1 VRVTDLRVTGFK
13 SFVDPVHLKIEPGLT
28 GIVGPNGCGKS
39 NILESLRWVM
49 GATSARALRG
59 GEMDDVIFAGT
70 DKRPA
75 RDIAEVLITLDNREG
90 RAPAPFNLDPILEV
104 SRRLRRAA
112 GSTFKING
120 KEVRARDVQLLFADA
135 STGANSPA
143 LVRQNQ
149 VSELIN
155 AKPENRR
162 RILEEAA
169 GISGL
174 YTRRHEAELKLR
186 GAQANLERLDDVI
199 QAMQDQ
205 LTSLRR
211 QSRQAEKYRAIAEEI
226 RTLESFLF
234 AQRLREAQAAYEE
247 AQATQFK
254 AEQELADASVRAN
267 QAAQAAEN
275 SDGNINQLREEQAI
289 AEAVLR
295 RLEGQR
301 IACERDLQA
310 AKEALS
316 NAKNDLQRIDADKI
330 REQAL
335 FDDARQNITQAQM
348 ALSELPDPSALD
360 QAIEAAKSV
369 ATEAAVQ
376 LEAAQIALTEAVS
389 QRAQAVAERN
399 AQVKAC
405 EDAKGQVQRRE
416 AALKR
421 ANEELDRLKRA
432 LPDDRQ
438 LAIAR
443 QEAQA
448 IAQAAQDAGERAD
461 QSEKDA
467 EAGGSTENERRE
479 AARLAQNQLD
489 LVLAEIKALNATTPK
504 PISGSWAKVIQEVRP
519 KAGFERAIAAAFGDE
534 LQAALDPKAPAAWLG
549 QTVRSF
555 EWSAPIRPLSEGVD
569 AIPEALRAR
578 LQATGLV
585 DDTSFEQDLNLPTG
599 GRVVTMAGDMR
610 RWDGFVRRK
619 DAVASAAG
627 ELEQRAR
634 LEALQS
640 QLPAI
645 QEQAQAAAKAAA
657 EARAKADQLRALA
670 RQARSEAPRAFAA
683 VSQARER
690 VSRLEAELARAMAG
704 VEQAHAHYSAA
715 QTEVEQAQMLLNV
728 ADELLAA
735 LPEVCETHDVEG
747 VQNRAQIARAK
758 ANQAETDRN
767 QLLAQKQARASLEQ
781 NLKRDL
787 QSWNGRLAAAQERLT
802 ALDKAQSQALSR
814 EQAAASTPAEVEKRQ
829 AELLAQMPAAQARKS
844 KADDA
849 LAQSESTIRSLR
861 ELDRQAQNALST
873 CREARAAAIIR
884 SETASERLTELGDEI
899 RRALQID
906 PIDCEKRAR
915 AAMGDAFE
923 TMSIQAT
930 EARLAKLFYDRDALG
945 GVNLRA
951 DEEVQEQDAR
961 LTALIADKDD
971 LNSAIA
977 KLRDGVDQINLEG
990 KERLAA
996 AFEEVQGHFKV
1007 LFEAL
1012 FDGGTAHLS
1021 LTQSDDPLGGGL
1033 EVFACPPGKK
1043 LQSLTLMSGGEQA
1056 LTASA
1061 LIFAVF
1067 LSNPAPIC
1075 VLDEV
1080 DAPLD
1085 DSNVD
1090 RYCRLLDEM
1099 RQRTQTRFIVITHHP
1114 ITMARMDR
1122 LFGVTMAERGV
1133 SQLVSV
1139 DLRRAEALIGSE

>member
-1 VRVTDLRVTGFK
+1 MKVTDLRVTGFK

-186 GAQANLERLDDVI
+186 SAQANLERLDDVI

-234 AQRLREAQAAYEE
+234 AQRLRESQTAFEE
-247 AQATQFK
+247 AQATQFT
-254 AEQELADASVRAN
+254 AEQELADATLRAN
-267 QAAQAAEN
+267 EAAQAAEN
-275 SDGNINQLREEQAI
+275 SDHNIHQLREEQAI

-295 RLEGQR
+295 RLDGQN
-301 IACERDLQA
+301 IACERDLQV
-310 AKEALS
+310 AKEALRL
-316 NAKNDLQRIDADKI
+316 AKSDIERIDADKS

-335 FDDARQNITQAQM
+335 FEDAKQNIAQTQETLAQ
-348 ALSELPDPSALD
+348 LPDPSALE
-360 QAIEAAKSV
+360 QAIHAAQRV
-369 ATEAAVQ
+369 ATEASTQ
-376 LEAAQIALTEAVS
+376 FEAAQLALTETIS
-389 QRAQAVAERN
+389 QRAQAVAERT
-399 AQVKAC
+399 AQIKAC
-405 EDAKGQVQRRE
+405 EDAKGQEQRRL
-416 AALKR
+416 AAL
-421 ANEELDRLKRA
+421 ALAQEELDRQNRA
-432 LPDDRQ
+432 LPDTGQ
-438 LAIAR
+438 LTIAR
-443 QEAQA
+443 HEAQA
-448 IAQAAQDAGERAD
+448 IAQAAQDAGAQAD
-461 QSEKDA
+461 QSEKEA
-467 EAGGSTENERRE
+467 EAGGVIENERRE
-479 AARLAQNQLD
+479 TARLAQNQLD
-489 LVLAEIKALNATTPK
+489 LVLAEIKALNATAPK
-504 PISGSWAKVIQEVRP
+504 SMTQSWAKVLHDVRP
-519 KAGFERAIAAAFGDE
+519 KAGYERAVAAAFGDE

-555 EWSAPIRPLSEGVD
+555 NWPAPIRPLDEGIE

-585 DDTSFEQDLNLPTG
+585 DDISFEEDLNLPTG

-627 ELEQRAR
+627 ELEQRTR
-634 LEALQS
+634 LEALQR
-640 QLPAI
+640 QLPTL

-657 EARAKADQLRALA
+657 EAHAQADHLRALA
-670 RQARSEAPRAFAA
+670 RQARVEAPRAYAA

-690 VSRLEAELARAMAG
+690 VTRLEAELARAMAG
-704 VEQAHAHYSAA
+704 VEQAQARCSAA
-715 QTEVEQAQMLLNV
+715 RIELEQAQMLRTV
-728 ADELLAA
+728 AEELLAA
-735 LPEVCETHDVEG
+735 LPQEGESHDVDA
-747 VQNRAQIARAK
+747 VQHQELAARAK
-758 ANQAETDRN
+758 VNQANHDLN
-767 QLLAQKQARASLEQ
+767 QLLAQNQARSSLEQ

-787 QSWNGRLAAAQERLT
+787 QSWTSRLAAAQDRLT
-802 ALDKAQSQALSR
+802 ALDNAKAQALAR
-814 EQAAASTPAEVEKRQ
+814 EEAAARTPFEVEKRQ
-829 AELLAQMPAAQARKS
+829 AELLRQLPAAQARKS

-849 LAQSESTIRSLR
+849 LAQSEATIKSLR
-861 ELDRQAQNALST
+861 ELDRQAQNALSI
-873 CREARAAAIIR
+873 CREARAAAVIR
-884 SETASERLTELGDEI
+884 TETAIERLKELGDEI
-899 RRALQID
+899 RRTLQID
-906 PIDCEKRAR
+906 PNECEKRAR
-915 AAMGDAFE
+915 AAMGDMFE
-923 TMSIQAT
+923 TIGIDAT
-930 EARLAKLFYDRDALG
+930 EARLAKLHYDRDALG

-951 DEEVQEQDAR
+951 DEEAQEQDAR
-961 LTALIADKDD
+961 MSALIADKQD
-971 LNSAIA
+971 LTSAIA

-990 KERLAA
+990 KERLAT
-996 AFEEVQGHFKV
+996 AFEAVQSHFQV

-1033 EVFACPPGKK
+1033 EVYACPPGKK

-1090 RYCRLLDEM
+1090 RYCRLLEEM

-1139 DLRRAEALIGSE
+1139 DLRRAEALIGAQ